1 MHETIWD
8 LSEFW
13 MILIKNSHFML
24 CLILE
29 VIIGLHLME
38 IMKEVNKE
46 WILMLLSSF
55 SLNCQ
60 THIELDVIKITCVF

>member
-1 MHETIWD
+1 MQD

-13 MILIKNSHFML
+13 MILIKNSHFL
-24 CLILE
+24 LDLILE

-46 WILMLLSSF
+46 WRLLSLS
-55 SLNCQ
+55 SLSLSCQ
-60 THIELDVIKITCVF
+60 THIELDVIKIACVF